1 MNIQTADGMT
11 ALHLAASKNFEEIM
25 KILIEY
31 GSSIDIQT
39 KNGATALHKAAYRGF
54 EGIVKIL

>member
-1 MNIQTADGMT
+1 MT

-39 KNGATALHKAAYRGF
+39 KVLIFFLFWFFSFPFILHN
-54 EGIVKIL
+54 